1 MKNEYIGVF
10 KKDARNN
17 IIWKDRQDFEKLL
30 KDLPEGSYYFSI
42 SKYTG
47 KRTIEQNRLYWKIL
61 AIVSD
66 YTGYEK
72 DELHEIFKYKFLK
85 RSKQDEQTGE
95 IFEYIKTT
103 TKLKVPEFSDYI
115 DKVKRYCIINLGCKL
130 PETLL

>member
-17 IIWKDRQDFEKLL
+17 IIWKDRHDFEKLL

-85 RSKQDEQTGE
+85 RSKQDENTGE

-103 TKLKVPEFSDYI
+103 TKLKIPEFSDYI
-115 DKVKRYCIINLGCKL
+115 DKVKRYCTTNLGCKL
-130 PETLL
+130 PENLT

>member
-17 IIWKDRQDFEKLL
+17 IIWTDRHDFEKLL

-85 RSKQDEQTGE
+85 RSKQDENTGE

-103 TKLKVPEFSDYI
+103 TKLKIPEFSDYI
-115 DKVKRYCIINLGCKL
+115 DKVKRYCTINLGCKF
-130 PETLL
+130 PENLT